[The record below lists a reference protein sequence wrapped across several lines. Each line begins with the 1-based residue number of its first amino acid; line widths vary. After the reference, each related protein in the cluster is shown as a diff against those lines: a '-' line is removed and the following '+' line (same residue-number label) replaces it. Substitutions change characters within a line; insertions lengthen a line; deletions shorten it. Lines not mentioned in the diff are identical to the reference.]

1 MNMNCDCFFEVGA
14 EAEDEVVGFIL
25 LRFYRSYLAG
35 MTEYVLSTYAMGEA
49 LGFATPQ

>member
-1 MNMNCDCFFEVGA
+1 MGFVNMNCDCFFGVGA

-35 MTEYVLSTYAMGEA
+35 MTEYVLSTYAMG
-49 LGFATPQ
+49 GH